1 MPRAPPS
8 TLSGLQIGL
17 VVSAVCFVAATVALL
32 AVLVL
37 RRRDQWESLEDDAE
51 LAEVSWRSQMAE
63 ARRRPCFACLPP
75 PTPPPPPHTLTDT
88 LCQPT

>member
-1 MPRAPPS
+1 MLLQLRANCSSNQPGWKAYVPQAPPS

-37 RRRDQWESLEDDAE
+37 RRRDQWESLDDDAE
-51 LAEVSWRSQMAE
+51 MAEVSWQ
-63 ARRRPCFACLPP
+63 RR
-75 PTPPPPPHTLTDT
+75 
-88 LCQPT
+88 